1 VNDGSVERRRF
12 KADAQTLR
20 PMSRWWRE
28 WALHAGLT
36 SEACDRGEL
45 CLNEA
50 VGNII
55 QHTTFDHEPIVDIVL
70 ERSSDAICM
79 TVIDSCDGFNPLERS
94 PQAPPSSLENAAIG
108 GLGIPL
114 MRVSADEILYHRDN
128 GRNLLTFR
136 FER

>member
-1 VNDGSVERRRF
+1 
-12 KADAQTLR
+12 
-20 PMSRWWRE
+20 MSSWWRE

-55 QHTTFDHEPIVDIVL
+55 QHTPIDDERVVDIVL
-70 ERSSDAICM
+70 ERLSDTISM
-79 TVIDSCDGFNPLERS
+79 TVIDSGDRFNPLECCPLAS
-94 PQAPPSSLENAAIG
+94 PPSSLETAVIG

-114 MRVSADEILYHRDN
+114 MRLSADEILYRHDN
-128 GRNLLTFR
+128 GQNFLTFR
-136 FER
+136 FQR